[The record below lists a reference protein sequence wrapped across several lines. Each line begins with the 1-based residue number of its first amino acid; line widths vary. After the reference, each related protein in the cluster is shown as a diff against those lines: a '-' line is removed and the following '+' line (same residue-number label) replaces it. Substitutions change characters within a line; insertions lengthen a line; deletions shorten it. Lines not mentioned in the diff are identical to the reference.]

1 MSTAWR
7 SFAARGDPGWPAYDP
22 GEQLTRVFDVDSRV
36 MRYPEQASQQ
46 IWAGYPFDPFG
57 LQPHEPRVRV
67 SICACRL
74 AGVAALPSPCPRGPL
89 LSDHRRGAGMLA
101 ETC

>member
-1 MSTAWR
+1 MGVRHPRFATWHPYGSAPAAEAVSDEMSTAWR

-22 GEQLTRVFDVDSRV
+22 AEQLTRVFDVDSRV

-57 LQPHEPRVRV
+57 LQPH
-67 SICACRL
+67 
-74 AGVAALPSPCPRGPL
+74 
-89 LSDHRRGAGMLA
+89 
-101 ETC
+101 